1 MIGSA
6 FMRLRYVCL
15 VLAAVGCN
23 DHRFGFF
30 GDKEDTESGETETTS
45 GPETT
50 TVSPT
55 TVSPTVP
62 TTDPTVGPT
71 SGPGTITIT
80 SEPTTFPP
88 TDPTIDPTSD
98 TDGTQCGEQVLPPI
112 APVSVSGSNA
122 GLADLFVT
130 PCIPSFGP
138 DAVWLWSA
146 PSDGEFVFDTI
157 NSGIDT
163 VLTVYDGVCGGP
175 ALGCND
181 DSEQL
186 WSSVTTKLAGGTT
199 VTIVVEGLS
208 GATGPIEL
216 NIRPADMPPPPSCA
230 VNNLG
235 SALGFIDA
243 STQDGVNAEASA
255 CGGSES
261 PEVVFMWQAPF
272 PGLFV
277 FRTTGSDFDP
287 VVYVRRGDCEGEE
300 LGCSDDFIDGL
311 EASVQL
317 QLGPEDG
324 PVFIFVDGALGS
336 AGKFTLAIEAQ

>member
-1 MIGSA
+1 MIGSPD
-6 FMRLRYVCL
+6 MRLGSVCL
-15 VLAAVGCN
+15 VLAVVGCN

-30 GDKEDTESGETETTS
+30 GDEEAAGETETTS
-45 GPETT
+45 G
-50 TVSPT
+50 SDPT
-55 TVSPTVP
+55 TVGPPVPTVP
-62 TTDPTVGPT
+62 TTDPTLDPT
-71 SGPGTITIT
+71 TAPGTITIT
-80 SEPTTFPP
+80 SEPTTFPT
-88 TDPTIDPTSD
+88 TDPTGD
-98 TDGTQCGEQVLPPI
+98 TDGTSCGEQVLPPI

-146 PSDGEFVFDTI
+146 PFDGEFVFDTN

-163 VLTVYDGVCGGP
+163 LLTVYEGVCGGP

-181 DSEQL
+181 DSEL
-186 WSSVTTKLAGGTT
+186 FWSSVTTKLAGGTT

-208 GATGPIEL
+208 GQTGPIEL

-230 VNNLG
+230 VSNLG
-235 SALGFIDA
+235 SALGFIDG
-243 STQDGVNAEASA
+243 STQDSVNAESSP
-255 CGGSES
+255 CGGAES

-272 PGLFV
+272 AGLFV
-277 FRTTGSDFDP
+277 FRTTGSNFDP
-287 VVYVRRGDCEGEE
+287 VVYVRRGDCDGAE

-317 QLGPEDG
+317 QLEPEDG

-336 AGKFTLAIEAQ
+336 AGSFTLAIEAQ